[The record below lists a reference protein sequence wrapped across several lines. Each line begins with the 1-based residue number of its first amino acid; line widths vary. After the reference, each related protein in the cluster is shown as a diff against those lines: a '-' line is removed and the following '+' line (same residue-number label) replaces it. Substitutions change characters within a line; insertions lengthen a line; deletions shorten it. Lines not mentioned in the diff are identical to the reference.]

1 MKINEILSAI
11 RSLAQ
16 SQGFY
21 SRLYSDLLS
30 VKQSAPDEWADIVT
44 VLEDRNFKDTVDMGS
59 SLKAEVGNM
68 NEKCNR
74 QPNGRELAEIVGF
87 SLNTFRFDS
96 SGFVEVMLREHRT
109 IQQSFMREVIVPYLL
124 GLSEV
129 KSYDERNEASVRL
142 ATAIMARVTDD
153 ELCLPFI

>member
-44 VLEDRNFKDTVDMGS
+44 VLENRHFKDTVDMVLFFES
-59 SLKAEVGNM
+59 
-68 NEKCNR
+68 
-74 QPNGRELAEIVGF
+74 
-87 SLNTFRFDS
+87 
-96 SGFVEVMLREHRT
+96 
-109 IQQSFMREVIVPYLL
+109 
-124 GLSEV
+124 
-129 KSYDERNEASVRL
+129 
-142 ATAIMARVTDD
+142 
-153 ELCLPFI
+153 

>member
-74 QPNGRELAEIVGF
+74 Q
-87 SLNTFRFDS
+87 
-96 SGFVEVMLREHRT
+96 
-109 IQQSFMREVIVPYLL
+109 
-124 GLSEV
+124 
-129 KSYDERNEASVRL
+129 
-142 ATAIMARVTDD
+142 
-153 ELCLPFI
+153 LPLTV